1 MLGRNIGHFLS
12 NKPNEI
18 RESKNKLK
26 INLKKFAQ
34 LKYGCRFVPA
44 IKLKTKTNIM
54 KANFLIEEQDLRILF
69 LKTQTTKFSK
79 QGFNNFI
86 KECEDAYSNYFN
98 RNMNNLERYGN
109 PKTYSQWVNGQIIA
123 LN

>member
-1 MLGRNIGHFLS
+1 MKLS
-12 NKPNEI
+12 LEI
-18 RESKNKLK
+18 EN
-26 INLKKFAQ
+26 
-34 LKYGCRFVPA
+34 
-44 IKLKTKTNIM
+44 
-54 KANFLIEEQDLRILF
+54 QDLRILF
-69 LKTQTTKFSK
+69 LKTSTTSFSSK
-79 QGFNNFI
+79 GFNDFI

>member
-1 MLGRNIGHFLS
+1 
-12 NKPNEI
+12 
-18 RESKNKLK
+18 
-26 INLKKFAQ
+26 
-34 LKYGCRFVPA
+34 
-44 IKLKTKTNIM
+44 M

-123 LN
+123 LI

>member
-1 MLGRNIGHFLS
+1 
-12 NKPNEI
+12 
-18 RESKNKLK
+18 
-26 INLKKFAQ
+26 
-34 LKYGCRFVPA
+34 
-44 IKLKTKTNIM
+44 M

-86 KECEDAYSNYFN
+86 KECEDSYSNYFN

-109 PKTYSQWVNGQIIA
+109 PKTYSQWVNGQIIS
-123 LN
+123 LT